1 MSDHQNENA
10 TRIAAYLE
18 NRLSPEEREAF
29 KRRLGEDD
37 ELRLQYVSAL
47 MNRAGGSGEVE
58 REPESEVMPV
68 PEVLQEPE
76 VTPEPEPVVVWEP
89 EPAVVWEPDPV
100 ATYELEPVAPPEPL
114 VKEVSAAEVGEPLEP
129 EDWEADWPGERK
141 RARAGFLGSGWIVAI
156 TLLLLIIA
164 GVVMFIISRRQDLWD
179 KTVAAMATDSGA
191 AKKGTRVDSA
201 AAATPPAATTAA
213 PVNSAGKGGGMGT
226 TGDSLFATLYK
237 PYARGDDPRELQQY
251 YADYRKENFA
261 AVVAKGD
268 SPALGTGQRAVVIR
282 DYMRLYVGLSALA
295 TGDAPN
301 AAIELEAVVRRTK
314 PGDILY
320 ETAKWYLALAWL
332 KRKDVDPVEARSKA
346 TELAR
351 DISRGYSRYREP
363 ARRLVHALGS

>member
-47 MNRAGGSGEVE
+47 MNRAGGSAEVE

-68 PEVLQEPE
+68 PEVLPEPE

-89 EPAVVWEPDPV
+89 EPVV
-100 ATYELEPVAPPEPL
+100 PPEPL

-129 EDWEADWPGERK
+129 EEGEAGWPGERK

-164 GVVMFIISRRQDLWD
+164 GVVMFILSRRQDLWD
-179 KTVAAMATDSGA
+179 KTVAAIAADSGA

-201 AAATPPAATTAA
+201 VAATPPSATPAG
-213 PVNSAGKGGGMGT
+213 PVNSAGKGGGMGA

-251 YADYRKENFA
+251 YSDYRKENFA

-268 SPALGTGQRAVVIR
+268 SPALGMGQRAVVIR

-295 TGDAPN
+295 TGDAPS

-332 KRKDVDPVEARSKA
+332 KRKDVDPAEARSKA

>member
-68 PEVLQEPE
+68 PEVLPEPE
-76 VTPEPEPVVVWEP
+76 VTPEPEPVVWEP
-89 EPAVVWEPDPV
+89 EPV
-100 ATYELEPVAPPEPL
+100 ATYESEPVAWEPEPVL
-114 VKEVSAAEVGEPLEP
+114 PSEPLIKEVSAAEVGEPLEP
-129 EDWEADWPGERK
+129 EEGEAGWPDEPE

-164 GVVMFIISRRQDLWD
+164 GVVMFIISKRQDLWD
-179 KTVAAMATDSGA
+179 KTVAAMAADSAA
-191 AKKGTRVDSA
+191 AKKGTQVDSA
-201 AAATPPAATTAA
+201 AAATPPATTTAD
-213 PVNSAGKGGGMGT
+213 PVNSAGKEGGMGT
-226 TGDSLFATLYK
+226 AGDSLFATLYK

-251 YADYRKENFA
+251 YSDYRKENFA
-261 AVVAKGD
+261 AVLAKGD

-282 DYMRLYVGLSALA
+282 VYMRLYVGLSALA

-332 KRKDVDPVEARSKA
+332 KRKDVDPAEARSKA